1 MKKSQT
7 SIIDTNALDYTIN
20 FAYSA
25 RSIFA
30 KYRISVNEAAEILNL
45 NRSQMYDRFKI
56 PQRFTLLEL
65 KKLAEYLNNK
75 FQPFTFDE
83 N

>member
-1 MKKSQT
+1 MKKSHT
-7 SIIDTNALDYTIN
+7 SIIDTNAIDYTIN

-25 RSIFA
+25 RAIF
-30 KYRISVNEAAEILNL
+30 KNYKISVSEAAEVLNL

-56 PQRFTLLEL
+56 PERFSLIEL
-65 KKLAEYLNNK
+65 KKLANYLNNK